1 MKMKMEMKIRD
12 LRGNSSSWI
21 LDCGLALAFCLPIF
35 FDGFVFS
42 PIDLLSGD
50 RP

>member
-1 MKMKMEMKIRD
+1 MKMKRKMKIRD

-35 FDGFVFS
+35 FDGFVFFS
-42 PIDLLSGD
+42 YRSVEW
-50 RP
+50 R